1 MLPKFLTNINWV
13 SMDMKTFILLVV
25 TKPPIR
31 ENTFTPKRK
40 PLNCTQTVP
49 TPHENRRG
57 ADLAMVEHTEPRLS
71 SWRIRTQPAKPQN
84 QGGERQDDRVCCGN
98 EPQSPAYN
106 TARGS
111 ATSLLTARP
120 SARHPRVGRSLS
132 PALAGSRASQKPA
145 EREHH
150 PQGSRELTC
159 GGGARR
165 GGRTGARGRGVLTRG
180 RAGSRD
186 LLIAGVTAQTGPWV
200 WGVRACSARVRRL
213 RAAVGQSV
221 SVRVGLAVTTLWVS
235 ARGGAGPAGLEGYG
249 TGR

>member
-1 MLPKFLTNINWV
+1 
-13 SMDMKTFILLVV
+13 
-25 TKPPIR
+25 
-31 ENTFTPKRK
+31 
-40 PLNCTQTVP
+40 
-49 TPHENRRG
+49 
-57 ADLAMVEHTEPRLS
+57 MVEPTDPRLS

-84 QGGERQDDRVCCGN
+84 QGGEHQDDRVCCGN
-98 EPQSPAYN
+98 EPQSPAYY

-150 PQGSRELTC
+150 PQESRELTC

-165 GGRTGARGRGVLTRG
+165 GGRTGARGRGVRTRG